1 MAIGAPAPVAISI
14 LVPELTNGGTITWTK
29 VASSDGQG
37 SSYTMY
43 GESTID
49 DGHVYRLP
57 QSQWP
62 AGKHTLFYA
71 SSTNWKRAECDT
83 ELRAMQVGTTYSCSI
98 TRSDGSSYTIMASF
112 RQRWGRYF
120 PVSQSQGRNCDL
132 SNDAASAL
140 FETSSADCGSLVNL
154 PGIMAIGAPAPVAI
168 SILVPELTNGGT
180 ITWTKVASSDGQG
193 SSYTMYGE
201 STIDD
206 GHVYRL
212 PQSQWP
218 AGKHTLFY
226 ASSTNWKRAECDT
239 ELRAMQVGTTY
250 SCSITRSDGSS
261 YTIMASFR
269 QRWGRYFPVSQSQ
282 GRNCDLSNDAASALF
297 ETSSADCGSLVN
309 LPGIMAIGR

>member
-1 MAIGAPAPVAISI
+1 MLPPLSPPPLSALNSN
-14 LVPELTNGGTITWTK
+14 PELTNGGTITWTK

-37 SSYTMY
+37 SSYTTY

-154 PGIMAIGAPAPVAI
+154 PGI
-168 SILVPELTNGGT
+168 L
-180 ITWTKVASSDGQG
+180 
-193 SSYTMYGE
+193 
-201 STIDD
+201 
-206 GHVYRL
+206 
-212 PQSQWP
+212 
-218 AGKHTLFY
+218 
-226 ASSTNWKRAECDT
+226 
-239 ELRAMQVGTTY
+239 
-250 SCSITRSDGSS
+250 
-261 YTIMASFR
+261 
-269 QRWGRYFPVSQSQ
+269 
-282 GRNCDLSNDAASALF
+282 
-297 ETSSADCGSLVN
+297 
-309 LPGIMAIGR
+309 AIGR